1 MAGKIPEHFIQE
13 VLARTDLVDLIDARV
28 PLKRSGSN
36 YMARCP
42 FHDEKTP
49 SFSVSREKQFY
60 YCFGCGAKGTAI
72 SFLMDYDRL
81 TFPEAIETLADAL
94 GLSVPSEQGTDPG
107 HKDTTASTL
116 PLYAIQD
123 QACRFYQ
130 RQLKSHPAA
139 RRAVE
144 YLRERG
150 VSGELALRYRLGFA
164 PPGAHNLPAEWPAAT
179 LEAAGLRVAKEPG
192 RSHDWFRD
200 RIVFP
205 IRDRRGRVVGFG
217 GRIIGEGVP
226 KYLNSPET
234 GVFRKHREVYGLYE
248 LLQTI
253 RQPERIVVVEGY
265 MDVIALAQFGIPYA
279 VATLGTAT
287 SGEQVGLL
295 FRYTPHIVFCFDGD
309 RAGKNAAWKAL
320 ESSLPHLREGRQ
332 LRFLMLPERHDP
344 DSLIREE
351 GMDAFVARIN
361 AAQAFSEYFFEYL
374 GAGLDGA
381 TIEGRAALVDKARPL
396 IHKLPGGVFRDMIEQ
411 RLEAL
416 SGHSAQSHGEGPEG
430 VPPPERRSPGGAATG
445 RPSALRTFLA
455 LLLQNPRLVEHIDA
469 AAVGI
474 LAQHE
479 RQGPLLRAVLEYL
492 HQHPHL
498 HAGGVYEGFR
508 ERPEADVIARLLAW
522 NPQIAEDKIVETFLD
537 HLRYL
542 TETRVR
548 ESRLDWLIQKSRHEQ
563 LSDDERRELK
573 RLTVQ

>member
-1 MAGKIPEHFIQE
+1 MAGKIPEHFIQD

-28 PLKRSGSN
+28 PLKRSGGN
-36 YMARCP
+36 YVARCP
-42 FHDEKTP
+42 FHNEKTP
-49 SFSVSREKQFY
+49 SFSVNREKQFY

-94 GLSVPSEQGTDPG
+94 GLSVPSEQGIG
-107 HKDTTASTL
+107 HKDVTVSTL

-150 VSGELALRYRLGFA
+150 VSGELALRYRLGYA
-164 PPGAHNLPAEWPAAT
+164 PPGACNLPGEWPAAT
-179 LEAAGLRVAKEPG
+179 LEAAGLRVSKEAG

-205 IRDRRGRVVGFG
+205 IRDRRGRVAGFG
-217 GRIIGEGVP
+217 GRSIGDGVP

-248 LLQTI
+248 LLQAI
-253 RQPERIVVVEGY
+253 RKPERIVVVEGY
-265 MDVIALAQFGIPYA
+265 MDVIALAQFGIPYV

-287 SGEQVGLL
+287 SGDQVGLL
-295 FRYTPHIVFCFDGD
+295 FRYTQHIVFCFDGD
-309 RAGKNAAWKAL
+309 PAGKTAAWKAL

-332 LRFLMLPERHDP
+332 LRFLMLPESHDP

-351 GMDAFVARIN
+351 GAGAFMARLN
-361 AAQAFSEYFFEYL
+361 GARTFSEYFFEHL
-374 GAGLDGA
+374 GASLDIA
-381 TIEGRAALVDKARPL
+381 TIEGRAALVDRARPL
-396 IHKLPGGVFRDMIEQ
+396 IHKLPGGVFREMIEQ

-416 SGHSAQSHGEGPEG
+416 SGHSAQNQGGSPDG
-430 VPPPERRSPGGAATG
+430 VPPERRSRSGTATH

-455 LLLQNPRLVEHIDA
+455 LLLQNPRLVEHIDSA
-469 AAVGI
+469 AFSI
-474 LAQHE
+474 LARHE
-479 RQGPLLRAVLEYL
+479 RQGPLLRTVIEYL
-492 HQHPHL
+492 HQHPHI
-498 HAGGVYEGFR
+498 HAGGLYEGFR
-508 ERPEADVIARLLAW
+508 ERPEAEVIARLLAW
-522 NPQIAEDKIVETFLD
+522 EPQIAEDKIVETFLD
-537 HLRYL
+537 HLRHL
-542 TETRVR
+542 TAARVR
-548 ESRLDWLIQKSRHEQ
+548 ENRLDNLIRKSRHEK
-563 LSDDERRELK
+563 LSDDELRELK
-573 RLTVQ
+573 RLTMQ